1 MINLY
6 TQRALSSLK
15 KDKYSKKI
23 MIVTG
28 TRAEYGLLYWL
39 MKEMKSDADLELQVI
54 ATGMHLSPE
63 FGLTYKEIKKD
74 FKIDKK
80 IEMLVS
86 SDSAV
91 GVSKSMGL
99 AMIGFAEAYNELKPD
114 VILILG
120 DRYEIFCAASSAMIA
135 RIPIVHLHGGEAT
148 EGLIDEAIRH
158 SITKMSHLH
167 FVATDEYARRVIQ
180 LGEEPNRVFNVGGM
194 GIENIKRL
202 NLLSRSE
209 FEQSINFKLNKK
221 NILVTFH
228 PVTLEKGAA
237 KEQFKELLNA
247 LDELKDTNIIF
258 TKANADM
265 GGKIINQMID
275 KYSSKN
281 SGKAVSFASLGTLR
295 YLSALKHV
303 DMVVGNSSSGL
314 AEAPS
319 FKIATINIGD
329 RQKGRIKADSII
341 DCEPNKLSIQKAI
354 NKAYTKEFKSVLENT
369 INPYGDGNA
378 SIKIIEVLK
387 KVNLDNILKKKFW
400 DIGCN
405 ISRKKG

>member
-1 MINLY
+1 MQL
-6 TQRALSSLK
+6 
-15 KDKYSKKI
+15 
-23 MIVTG
+23 IVTG
-28 TRAEYGLLYWL
+28 AH
-39 MKEMKSDADLELQVI
+39 LE
-54 ATGMHLSPE
+54 E
-63 FGLTYKEIKKD
+63 RFGFTYKEIEKD
-74 FKIDKK
+74 FPNFDKVPLDLKNDNEDSVCHSISLAID
-80 IEMLVS
+80 
-86 SDSAV
+86 
-91 GVSKSMGL
+91 
-99 AMIGFAEAYNELKPD
+99 GFANKFRALKPD
-114 VILILG
+114 ILMVLG
-120 DRYEIFCAASSAMIA
+120 DRYEILSAAIA
-135 RIPIVHLHGGEAT
+135 GMVYRIPIAHIHGGEKT
-148 EGLIDEAIRH
+148 EGAFDEAIRH

-400 DIGCN
+400 DIGVN
-405 ISRKKG
+405 W